1 MLRISELR
9 LAIGSSGQ
17 IGAEAGSSAQNPS
30 LFLNFIN
37 QGYESSDYVD
47 AIAGVPSSLLLDFVN
62 LQYEAL

>member
-1 MLRISELR
+1 MLRISEQR
-9 LAIGSSGQ
+9 LSLSSSSQ
-17 IGAEAGSSAQNPS
+17 IGAGADGSAQNPS

-47 AIAGVPSSLLLDFVN
+47 AIAGVPSSLFLDFVN